1 MKYFNKNIVIAVLLE
16 KLEAYRNNKN
26 TCQKNKNLYEKYIN
40 IYKKIV

>member
-26 TCQKNKNLYEKYIN
+26 TCQKKQKFIRK
-40 IYKKIV
+40 IYKYL